1 MKAKQWM
8 VLTVIISALA
18 AQTGARAEG
27 VFTSGP
33 DVDLFGTYATR
44 DRFGNKV
51 DKGGGGVGADYFFT
65 RYLGIGADSYL
76 EEWRTPYRVNGS
88 AIVRLPLQG
97 NMAGLAPYGFGGGG
111 REFKYVP
118 QYSWHAGGGVEFKFN
133 RQWGIFGDA
142 REVWPD
148 KTANYTLVRAGV
160 SFGF

>member
-1 MKAKQWM
+1 MNAKKLM
-8 VLTVIISALA
+8 ALSVIMGALA
-18 AQTGARAEG
+18 AQASVQAEG
-27 VFTSGP
+27 VFQPGP
-33 DVDLFGTYATR
+33 DVDLFGTYASR
-44 DRFGNKV
+44 DRFGSDV
-51 DKGGGGVGADYFFT
+51 DKGGGGVGVDYFFT
-65 RYLGIGADSYL
+65 RYLGIGADTYV
-76 EEWRTPYRVNGS
+76 EEWKAPYRVNGS
-88 AIVRLPLQG
+88 AIIRLPLQG

-148 KTANYTLVRAGV
+148 KTSNYTLVRAGV